1 VSIITGIKPMQLTID
16 IGYDQVF
23 QLVRQLSSREQKRL
37 AKEIVSPEQ
46 EPKCSRKKWKQIL
59 SNTPILKPG
68 DAQNLEETL
77 NNFRKDFND
86 AFERRR
92 LGLVGSD

>member
-1 VSIITGIKPMQLTID
+1 MQLTID

-23 QLVRQLSSREQKRL
+23 QLVRQLSPNDRRRL
-37 AKEIVSPEQ
+37 AKKIVSEDNLS
-46 EPKCSRKKWKQIL
+46 ETFGRPKCSREKWKQIL
-59 SNTPILKPG
+59 ASTPTLSPEDSQELEVSLK
-68 DAQNLEETL
+68 
-77 NNFRKDFND
+77 NFRKDFND